1 VLDRVSDDAKT
12 YLKGV
17 HSCDSALSWAL
28 TTIERKVVIAKRWRG
43 HPRLGEDGVG
53 VGESREPKEELQTC
67 NVSK

>member
-17 HSCDSALSWAL
+17 RSRDSALSQAL
-28 TTIERKVVIAKRWRG
+28 TAVERKVVVAKRWRG
-43 HPRLGEDGVG
+43 HLRLGEDQVG